1 MNTQK
6 NYVNYHPLAPDNI
19 EIKRKILSNYQLKIA
34 NFYNNLIVNVK
45 TLMLNFFDKE
55 KYKHHYE
62 NLQRYLRLYLK
73 LKKNPTGIR
82 IQSIIMVENHKL
94 NSTHRIK

>member
-1 MNTQK
+1 M
-6 NYVNYHPLAPDNI
+6 NYHPLAPDNI
-19 EIKRKILSNYQLKIA
+19 EIKRKMLSNYQLKIA

-55 KYKHHYE
+55 KYEHHYE

-73 LKKNPTGIR
+73 LKNPTGIR

>member
-19 EIKRKILSNYQLKIA
+19 EIKRKMLSNYQLKIA

-45 TLMLNFFDKE
+45 KLMLNFFDKE
-55 KYKHHYE
+55 KYEHHYE

-73 LKKNPTGIR
+73 LKKTQQVLEFS
-82 IQSIIMVENHKL
+82 QS
-94 NSTHRIK
+94 